1 MPMNAALRARRTRT
15 VFWLIL
21 PLTLG
26 LLGVAAVAYS
36 SPPDGVRGA
45 ASGATVASGKIKV
58 APAPQVVLSG
68 GGGAVFTEAPT
79 LNVPDVVSTGAL
91 RAISTGA
98 FGATDTSAQSL
109 STIENVNLLNGRV
122 RADLIVAIASSAGD
136 GAAAASDSEGSEVVN
151 LVVDGVPKG
160 NVSGANVGIPIA
172 GGTVIV
178 NEQTLD
184 GDGSSQSDVNVN
196 ALRVIL
202 RDPWT
207 WAVTDDFKVGSASSG
222 VTSGAFVP
230 AWGVPQ
236 ACVFYTGGGRIDRDP
251 PQSNQ
256 DFATFGFNATMRNT
270 TDCKGSA
277 GQLEY
282 VDHFRGF
289 KFHGTSADIVSEF
302 DDTEFGGKCAQITGD
317 GRYSLDNGPWTD
329 SSYQAVV
336 CDNGEPGHGR
346 DKFMIEVAVGYNSL
360 SEGKGPILRGGN
372 IQRHG

>member
-1 MPMNAALRARRTRT
+1 MRAVPVKRRPAR
-15 VFWLIL
+15 VLLL
-21 PLTLG
+21 PLTLAL
-26 LLGVAAVAYS
+26 LLGVVVKANS

-45 ASGATVASGKIKV
+45 ASGATVASGKTKV
-58 APAPQVVLSG
+58 AAAPQVVLPG
-68 GGGAVFTEAPT
+68 GGGAVFTEAPAI
-79 LNVPDVVSTGAL
+79 NVPDVVSTGAL
-91 RAISTGA
+91 SAISNGA
-98 FGATDTSAQSL
+98 FGATDTSSQSL
-109 STIENVNLLNGRV
+109 ATIEDVNLLNGRV

-136 GAAAASDSEGSEVVN
+136 GAAAASNSAGSEVVN

-160 NVSGANVGIPIA
+160 NVSGTNVGIPIA

-178 NEQTLD
+178 NEQTLG
-184 GDGSSQSDVNVN
+184 GDGSSTSDIGVN

-207 WAVTDDFKVGSASSG
+207 WNVTDDFKVGSASSG
-222 VTSGAFVP
+222 VTTGAFIP

-236 ACVFYTGGGRIDRDP
+236 TCVFYTGGGRIDRDP

-270 TDCKGSA
+270 SDCQGPA

-282 VDHFRGF
+282 VDHFRRF

-302 DDTEFGGKCAQITGD
+302 DDADFGGKCALINGQ
-317 GRYSLDNGPWTD
+317 GRYSINNGPWTD
-329 SSYQAVV
+329 SSYQAEV
-336 CDNGEPGHGR
+336 CDNGEPGVGR

>member
-1 MPMNAALRARRTRT
+1 MRSVLRSRRT
-15 VFWLIL
+15 VLWLFL

-26 LLGVAAVAYS
+26 LLGVAVVAYS

-45 ASGATVASGKIKV
+45 ASGATVESGKTKV
-58 APAPQVVLSG
+58 APAPQVVLPG
-68 GGGAVFTEAPT
+68 AGGAVFTEAPT
-79 LNVPDVVSTGAL
+79 INVPDVVSTGAL
-91 RAISTGA
+91 SAISNGA

-109 STIENVNLLNGRV
+109 ATIENVSLLGGRV

-136 GAAAASDSEGSEVVN
+136 GAAAASNSAGSEVVN

-160 NVSGANVGIPIA
+160 NVSGTNVGVPIA

-178 NEQTLD
+178 NEQTLG
-184 GDGSSQSDVNVN
+184 GDG
-196 ALRVIL
+196 
-202 RDPWT
+202 T
-207 WAVTDDFKVGSASSG
+207 T
-222 VTSGAFVP
+222 

-270 TDCKGSA
+270 TDCQGPA
-277 GQLEY
+277 AQLEY

-289 KFHGTSADIVSEF
+289 KFHGTSADIASEF
-302 DDTEFGGKCAQITGD
+302 DDTEFGGKCAQINGV
-317 GRYSLDNGPWTD
+317 GRYSLNNGPWTD
-329 SSYQAVV
+329 SSYQAVA
-336 CDNGEPGHGR
+336 CDNGEPGVGR